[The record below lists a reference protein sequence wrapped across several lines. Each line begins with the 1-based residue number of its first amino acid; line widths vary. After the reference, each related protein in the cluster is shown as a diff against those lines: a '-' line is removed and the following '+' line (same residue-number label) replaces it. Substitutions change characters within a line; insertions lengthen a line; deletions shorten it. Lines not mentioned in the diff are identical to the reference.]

1 MMRIVVAGAGLAA
14 ARACSALRRS
24 GFDGELVVLGAEP
37 HAPYDRPPLS
47 KAVLAGER
55 DDAPLPFDPEA
66 LGVRLRTGVA
76 ATGLDVT
83 GRVVHTDEGD
93 EPFDRLLLATGA
105 EPIRLPGD
113 GEQLTVRTLED
124 ALALRARLTAGARVV
139 IIGASWVGAEVATAA
154 GAAGCDVTCLEAGPA
169 PLSAALGTEVGA
181 LLTPWWS
188 GVDLRL
194 DTKVASIDPGGVQ
207 LADGASV
214 PADVVVTGVGV
225 RPATGWLSGSGL
237 EIGNGVHVDEHLRTS
252 APGVLAVGDV
262 AARWSPRCGTRVRVE
277 HWDEAGAAASVAA
290 RVLLAGG
297 DDTTGEQDLPVHDPV
312 PYFWSDQFGRKVQ
325 YVGHHD
331 PADDVEIDTS
341 DPDKPAA
348 RWHSPAGRP
357 TAWLGVNRMKELAGA
372 RKGIAE
378 ASA

>member
-1 MMRIVVAGAGLAA
+1 MPGLGRSLNRCPSIVAVPEVAGVSPTMMRIVVAGAGLAA

-124 ALALRARLTAGARVV
+124 ALVLRRMARASDLVVGVGHVIRYFPEYRAIRNHLIDGAALDETGAGLLAELDASAVAEGIDEGTAAELLIRLRERELRRQLRDAEQGKKKELQETLARL
-139 IIGASWVGAEVATAA
+139 
-154 GAAGCDVTCLEAGPA
+154 LENA
-169 PLSAALGTEVGA
+169 
-181 LLTPWWS
+181 
-188 GVDLRL
+188 
-194 DTKVASIDPGGVQ
+194 
-207 LADGASV
+207 
-214 PADVVVTGVGV
+214 V
-225 RPATGWLSGSGL
+225 RPA
-237 EIGNGVHVDEHLRTS
+237 
-252 APGVLAVGDV
+252 
-262 AARWSPRCGTRVRVE
+262 
-277 HWDEAGAAASVAA
+277 
-290 RVLLAGG
+290 
-297 DDTTGEQDLPVHDPV
+297 
-312 PYFWSDQFGRKVQ
+312 
-325 YVGHHD
+325 
-331 PADDVEIDTS
+331 
-341 DPDKPAA
+341 
-348 RWHSPAGRP
+348 
-357 TAWLGVNRMKELAGA
+357 
-372 RKGIAE
+372 
-378 ASA
+378 